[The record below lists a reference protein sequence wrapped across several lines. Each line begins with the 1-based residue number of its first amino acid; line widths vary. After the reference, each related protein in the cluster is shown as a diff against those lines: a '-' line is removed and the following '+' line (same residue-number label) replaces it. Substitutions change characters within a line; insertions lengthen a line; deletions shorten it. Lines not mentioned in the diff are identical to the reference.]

1 MGVSPELEVHREK
14 VESMKGVQET
24 SLKQAR
30 TVQSKMNQAC
40 KCTPDKTDSKA
51 ELDTKLKSQRKEPRE
66 AALKKKRTKT

>member
-1 MGVSPELEVHREK
+1 
-14 VESMKGVQET
+14 MKGVQET
-24 SLKQAR
+24 SVKQAQ

-66 AALKKKRTKT
+66 AALKKREQKPEVRRREEAIKQKLMK

>member
-30 TVQSKMNQAC
+30 AVQSKMNQAC
-40 KCTPDKTDSKA
+40 KCN
-51 ELDTKLKSQRKEPRE
+51 LTKQTARLNLIQNSRAKRRNHGRWLQ
-66 AALKKKRTKT
+66 KKKTKT